1 MYVTHFI
8 TQSCF
13 KTPCSPHRPPKG
25 LGVIYGEES
34 PVAEVAP
41 QVTVILGSML
51 GLYIAKSLVDELV
64 VIFF

>member
-1 MYVTHFI
+1 M
-8 TQSCF
+8 
-13 KTPCSPHRPPKG
+13 
-25 LGVIYGEES
+25 GVIYGEES